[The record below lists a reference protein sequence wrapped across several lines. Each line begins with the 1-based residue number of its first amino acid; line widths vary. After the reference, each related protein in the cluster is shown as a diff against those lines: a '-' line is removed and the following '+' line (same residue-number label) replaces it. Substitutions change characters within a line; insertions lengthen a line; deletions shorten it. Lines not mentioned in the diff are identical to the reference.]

1 MKNYLHYH
9 HRSPQI
15 SPEEYQT
22 SRIDGKPGPDQDNEH
37 TPKNIE
43 TGSRV
48 ANVLL
53 FDTSLDQTRF
63 QE

>member
-1 MKNYLHYH
+1 MHFFLKIYLHYH

-43 TGSRV
+43 TGSTV
-48 ANVLL
+48 A
-53 FDTSLDQTRF
+53 RKII
-63 QE
+63 